1 MLINIH
7 RVPKKTGSQALGASR
22 GGLRTKLHVA
32 IDALENL
39 VRVILAAGQVAD
51 IACASELIAD
61 LAADAVIGDKGHD
74 ANTLVEQIHS
84 SGAQAVI
91 PPRSNRRT
99 PRTYNRILYR
109 SRNLIERFFDRLKHF
124 RRVATRYDKLACNF
138 MVFVLLACTFLRKP

>member
-1 MLINIH
+1 LLINIH
-7 RVPKKTGSQALGASR
+7 RVPKKTGSQALGGSR
-22 GGLRTKLHVA
+22 GGLSTKLHVA

-84 SGAQAVI
+84 SGTGRHSASLQ
-91 PPRSNRRT
+91 PPISAHLR
-99 PRTYNRILYR
+99 PYFVA
-109 SRNLIERFFDRLKHF
+109 SRNLIERFFNRLKHF

-138 MVFVLLACTFLRKP
+138 MVFVQLACTFLRKP